1 MILLYTILRHIATS
15 FMVCSNIVKNIYIP
29 KKYLSVS
36 YKFGIMVLKNFNDQI
51 LYIVYSLRNIF
62 LVLQELEYADIE

>member
-15 FMVCSNIVKNIYIP
+15 FMVCQENVKSIYIP
-29 KKYLSVS
+29 KKYLSEL
-36 YKFGIMVLKNFNDQI
+36 YKFGIMELKNFNDKI
-51 LYIVYSLRNIF
+51 LYIVYSLCNIF

>member
-1 MILLYTILRHIATS
+1 
-15 FMVCSNIVKNIYIP
+15 MVCSNIVKSIYIP

-51 LYIVYSLRNIF
+51 LYIVYSLCNIF

>member
-15 FMVCSNIVKNIYIP
+15 FMVYSNIVKSIYIP
-29 KKYLSVS
+29 KKYLSAS
-36 YKFGIMVLKNFNDQI
+36 YKFGIMILKNFNDQI